1 MALHD
6 PALIKSHAANQR
18 AAALANVPDYVIAE
32 FEAMTPAQRR
42 YRYGIAE
49 FEAIRFDVL
58 AGRAGHPDND
68 YHRQSADN
76 NRQTAAALKAI
87 GL

>member
-1 MALHD
+1 MQHD
-6 PALIKSHAANQR
+6 PALIKAHAANQR

-42 YRYGIAE
+42 VMHWNAE
-49 FEAIRFDVL
+49 FHADRHTVR
-58 AGRAGHPDND
+58 AGRVGHP
-68 YHRQSADN
+68 SAAYDRKCAVAH
-76 NRQTAAALKAI
+76 RQTAAALQAI